1 MFFAKI
7 KQNRVNKSLD
17 VWQCLAVGA
26 TVAQAHAVNG
36 KRGIVEGGAE
46 NYTLGFSL
54 LSEYVYM
61 CKTLHCFLTEEIQSF
76 YYLWADS
83 SGIVLKSLLFLIQL
97 KAFYFLFN
105 CNELSMF

>member
-1 MFFAKI
+1 MFYAKI
-7 KQNRVNKSLD
+7 KENRVNKSLG

-26 TVAQAHAVNG
+26 TVAQANAVNG

-46 NYTLGFSL
+46 ITLGYSL

-83 SGIVLKSLLFLIQL
+83 SEIVLKSLLFLIQL

-105 CNELSMF
+105 CNELSVF